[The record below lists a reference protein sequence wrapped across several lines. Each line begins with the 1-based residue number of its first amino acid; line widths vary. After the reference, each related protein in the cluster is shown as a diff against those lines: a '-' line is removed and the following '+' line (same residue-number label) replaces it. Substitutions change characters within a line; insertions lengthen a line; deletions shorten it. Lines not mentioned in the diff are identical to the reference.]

1 MQKFSK
7 YMLGL
12 LLIVLA
18 VALAACDSGDKQEAT
33 KKEKP
38 ADAPDTW
45 IADRTIKGLV
55 FESANDASVEMN
67 PEIQAYIKKRTGI
80 TLELQGITTED
91 STSALAAG
99 LAAGDL
105 PDFVAFYLNNSGR
118 PEMSLLLKAANEGM
132 FTNLTPLIKDTKVYS
147 KYLQPDYLPEDTR
160 NNIMFRK
167 EWKGNSYLMHM
178 SINRKPGDAGK
189 ATVGGP
195 YIRKDIVDKLGIN
208 PLEIDSTQK
217 LYDLAVKIKN
227 GHFKDHNGKD
237 ISVMGP
243 TIWGGS
249 DSDFLF
255 NDLVWTGTTGE
266 KFMKNADGKIVH
278 ESQTDYGMKRV
289 EFVQKLLKEGL
300 MNPEYYTMEETRARE
315 GIVNESFAIVADMH
329 NYVTE
334 NNNMT
339 YVPLGPIKRADGTND
354 MVINYK
360 SGYAGWAIPSTTANP
375 EEVVKFADWLA
386 SDEGKR
392 LYFYGLEGR
401 DYTLDKNGKPVV
413 KKEVLDLLEKD
424 PEKAKKLGFRGVKSY
439 WGEHLAY
446 TDMDNQADFGEQEY
460 GEKVQNNSSKAP
472 QKILDF
478 YHYNDRLKKAR
489 VIDGLSTQSFLYEFE
504 GESGSLTKALE
515 RYNEDL
521 KRAYY
526 VKSPEQAKQILD
538 QSRQNLEANGLNK
551 FLDFVQKK
559 VDSGVKVK
567 F

>member
-18 VALAACDSGDKQEAT
+18 VALAACGSGDKQEAT

-460 GEKVQNNSSKAP
+460 GEKLQIIL
-472 QKILDF
+472 QK
-478 YHYNDRLKKAR
+478 HLKK
-489 VIDGLSTQSFLYEFE
+489 S
-504 GESGSLTKALE
+504 
-515 RYNEDL
+515 
-521 KRAYY
+521 
-526 VKSPEQAKQILD
+526 
-538 QSRQNLEANGLNK
+538 
-551 FLDFVQKK
+551 
-559 VDSGVKVK
+559 
-567 F
+567 